1 MLICRYTVYY
11 KLFVYCQEKDNA
23 GGGSL
28 HFPCGGGSGF
38 ASVLRSLIT
47 GGVDYGGQP
56 FSGIPGAQGAA
67 AAS

>member
-1 MLICRYTVYY
+1 MFYNL
-11 KLFVYCQEKDNA
+11 KADSQEKNHA

-28 HFPCGGGSGF
+28 HFPCGGGTGV

-47 GGVDYGGQP
+47 GGVDYGGQA